1 MHEMAVCQ
9 GLVDQVEEVARSQRG
24 QRVER
29 IDVSVGPLS
38 GVEPQLLQQAFP
50 LAAAGS
56 LAEGA
61 QLIIETAPVRV
72 HCDDCGRDSEAGA
85 TRLVCAHC
93 GNWRTRLISGDEL
106 LLMRVEI
113 IREQAY
119 V

>member
-1 MHEMAVCQ
+1 VHEMAVCQ
-9 GLVDQVEEVARSQRG
+9 GLIDQVEEVARAEHGR
-24 QRVER
+24 RVAR
-29 IDVSVGPLS
+29 IELSVGPLS

-61 QLIIETAPVRV
+61 LLAIETAPVRV
-72 HCDDCGRDSEAGA
+72 HCDECGHDSEAGP
-85 TRLVCAHC
+85 TRLVCRHC
-93 GNWRTRLISGDEL
+93 GNWRTRLLSGDEL

>member
-1 MHEMAVCQ
+1 MHELAVCQ
-9 GLVDQVEEVARSQRG
+9 GLIDQVEQVARAQRG

-29 IDVSVGPLS
+29 IDISVGPLS

-61 QLIIETAPVRV
+61 QLCIETAPVRV
-72 HCDDCGRDSEAGA
+72 YCDDCGQESDAAA
-85 TRLVCAHC
+85 TRLVCRHC
-93 GNWRTRLISGDEL
+93 GNWRTRLLSGDEL
-106 LLMRVEI
+106 LLTRVEI